1 MQNISKINSLMRA
14 RASHVELAKKV
25 DPATHHLSFAQ
36 KMQIVSR
43 RDRMG
48 RTKPGALRVLAASLV
63 LLVLVIVGGA
73 VRSHALNTMQQ
84 KPLVPVGE
92 NEVQFSFAGDLMVG
106 RYVQTYGEKKGYDE
120 IFSCVKP
127 LWENSS
133 LVFANLEC
141 AILNGDKDDYPEA
154 DKLVIHGTRDG
165 LKAAVDAGIN
175 VFSVANNHAV
185 DYGRAALRE
194 TLESIT
200 EFGAEYAGAGANWEE
215 APSYRV
221 LDADGM
227 KVGYVACTNFVPPH
241 FAATVDDYGVCST
254 NNSRTYRNL
263 LKASLESDVTI
274 AYVHFGKE
282 NVPTVTDS
290 ERKIAHQL
298 IESGAD
304 VVIGCH
310 PHVLQP
316 VEFYK
321 NGIIFYSLG
330 NFVFDQGQRP
340 ARNTTLLQMNVNR
353 ETGAVVFTLIP
364 MHIDEF
370 RPHVTDN
377 PLYLSQI
384 QDVLTESLPE
394 GSYTITES
402 GLIQIPFQ
410 VDLHQ

>member
-73 VRSHALNTMQQ
+73 VRSHALNSMQQ

-106 RYVQTYGEKKGYDE
+106 RYVQTYGEKKGYGE
-120 IFSCVKP
+120 IYSCVKP

-154 DKLVIHGTRDG
+154 DKPVIYGTRDG

-185 DYGRAALRE
+185 DYGRTALRE

-221 LDADGM
+221 LDADGL
-227 KVGYVACTNFVPPH
+227 KVGYIACTSFVPPH

-254 NNSRTYRNL
+254 NNSRTFRNL

-274 AYVHFGKE
+274 AYVHFGQE
-282 NVPTVTDS
+282 NVPTVTDA

-321 NGIIFYSLG
+321 DGVIFYSLG

-340 ARNTTLLQMNVNR
+340 ARNTALLQMNVNR

>member
-73 VRSHALNTMQQ
+73 VRSHALNSMQQ

-106 RYVQTYGEKKGYDE
+106 RYVQTYGEKKGYSE

-154 DKLVIHGTRDG
+154 DKPVIYGTRDG

-175 VFSVANNHAV
+175 VLAPNTPAPAPT
-185 DYGRAALRE
+185 GRKRLR
-194 TLESIT
+194 
-200 EFGAEYAGAGANWEE
+200 
-215 APSYRV
+215 
-221 LDADGM
+221 
-227 KVGYVACTNFVPPH
+227 
-241 FAATVDDYGVCST
+241 
-254 NNSRTYRNL
+254 
-263 LKASLESDVTI
+263 I
-274 AYVHFGKE
+274 AFWT
-282 NVPTVTDS
+282 PT
-290 ERKIAHQL
+290 A
-298 IESGAD
+298 
-304 VVIGCH
+304 
-310 PHVLQP
+310 
-316 VEFYK
+316 
-321 NGIIFYSLG
+321 
-330 NFVFDQGQRP
+330 
-340 ARNTTLLQMNVNR
+340 
-353 ETGAVVFTLIP
+353 
-364 MHIDEF
+364 
-370 RPHVTDN
+370 
-377 PLYLSQI
+377 
-384 QDVLTESLPE
+384 
-394 GSYTITES
+394 
-402 GLIQIPFQ
+402 
-410 VDLHQ
+410 